1 MSGELM
7 LEFCPKQLIRNHG
20 RFLYIRKA
28 FKSIV
33 GYRFRAGINLTAVQL
48 FQAQCVHHYCGSVDV
63 PGGTS
68 GGLSSTCVHKLVQR
82 LDLCVQLYNCSKH
95 SVCTTSIDENA
106 VVRSIDI

>member
-33 GYRFRAGINLTAVQL
+33 GYSFKAGINLK
-48 FQAQCVHHYCGSVDV
+48 GK
-63 PGGTS
+63 
-68 GGLSSTCVHKLVQR
+68 HKLKPKGV
-82 LDLCVQLYNCSKH
+82 SH
-95 SVCTTSIDENA
+95 H
-106 VVRSIDI
+106 

>member
-33 GYRFRAGINLTAVQL
+33 GYRFRAGINLK
-48 FQAQCVHHYCGSVDV
+48 GK
-63 PGGTS
+63 
-68 GGLSSTCVHKLVQR
+68 HKLKPKGVSHQVVN
-82 LDLCVQLYNCSKH
+82 LCIK
-95 SVCTTSIDENA
+95 
-106 VVRSIDI
+106 